1 AATVFGI
8 WKLLGQKDSGFGP
21 GDWQFWVAVTV
32 ALVPALATLVYVVP
46 AWRAR
51 RCKRRLTDWSVKG
64 DAGRP
69 GHFRLGPYGEEDQG
83 EFSRDDGAHAAA
95 LARVRGSTAPV
106 FYFTGVSGS
115 GKSSLLAAHVI
126 PNLRADTLVVHLRG
140 SDAPLG
146 RLREALLT
154 PDAVWKVTQ
163 AKRHASDDLPAL
175 LQAAADH
182 LAG

>member
-1 AATVFGI
+1 MARASSPGPEAGTPKPPPGARGTVFDRWVETSRWVQLRVLAYVAAAAATVFGI
-8 WKLLGQKDSGFGP
+8 WKLLGQKESGFGP

-32 ALVPALATLVYVVP
+32 ALVPALATLAYVVP

-51 RCKRRLTDWSVKG
+51 RRKRRLSDWSVKG

-115 GKSSLLAAHVI
+115 GKSSVLAAHVI
-126 PNLRADTLVVHLRG
+126 PNLRADTLVV
-140 SDAPLG
+140 
-146 RLREALLT
+146 
-154 PDAVWKVTQ
+154 Q
-163 AKRHASDDLPAL
+163 
-175 LQAAADH
+175 
-182 LAG
+182 